1 MKEILI
7 VMLSALLGYIV
18 LSAFSLSSTPEEAMK
33 RILEQPHTKSIE
45 EQQLNKERIEKEQEI
60 KLAQLENEKIKA
72 ELAAQQAM
80 AMNQSNNDAQVK
92 TAEITKIGMIEKEQI
107 KKEILTTQKESDNKM
122 LIIISL
128 LIFIL
133 IYVYLRYQKNLA
145 QIELEREREQ
155 NNLLA
160 KKEYAERILS
170 IVATGNVSI
179 ETEHKLL
186 RILDELNSP
195 QVQPINQANMLHPNP
210 DIEQLE
216 FRKTI

>member
-7 VMLSALLGYIV
+7 VILSALLGYLV
-18 LSAFSLSSTPEEAMK
+18 LSAFSVSSTPEEAIK
-33 RILEQPHTKSIE
+33 RLIEQPHTNIV
-45 EQQLNKERIEKEQEI
+45 EQQQMDKERIEKEQEI
-60 KLAQLENEKIKA
+60 KLAQLENEKQLK
-72 ELAAQQAM
+72 ELEIQQNIAITEKKYQTDIQIQEI
-80 AMNQSNNDAQVK
+80 ASK
-92 TAEITKIGMIEKEQI
+92 TDTTLEGMKYNSLEN
-107 KKEILTTQKESDNKM
+107 QKESDNKM

-145 QIELEREREQ
+145 QIELEREREH

-170 IVATGNVSI
+170 IVANGNVSI

-186 RILDELNSP
+186 RILDELNNP
-195 QVQPINQANMLHPNP
+195 QIQPISQANMHHPNP